1 MDGRRPRQRGGFSP
15 YELTEDT
22 PVYVISVAAQLSGL
36 HPQTLRQYDRLG
48 LVSPDRTAG
57 RGRRYSARDIELLRQ
72 VQQLSQEEGINLAG
86 IKRIIELENQVAALQ
101 ARIAE
106 LSDALDGAATA
117 MRQREAAVHASY
129 RRDLVPY
136 QEVQQTSALVVWRP
150 KRQQQ
155 LPD

>member
-1 MDGRRPRQRGGFSP
+1 MDGRRRNP
-15 YELTEDT
+15 YELTEET

-72 VQQLSQEEGINLAG
+72 VQQLSQDEGINLAG
-86 IKRIIELENQVAALQ
+86 IKRIIELETQVTALES
-101 ARIAE
+101 RIAE
-106 LSDALDGAATA
+106 LTAALDGAADA
-117 MRQREAAVHASY
+117 MRRREAAVHASY

-136 QEVQQTSALVVWRP
+136 QQVQQTSALVVWRP
-150 KRQQQ
+150 KKQQKK
-155 LPD
+155 PD

>member
-1 MDGRRPRQRGGFSP
+1 MDGRSPRGRGGFSP

-72 VQQLSQEEGINLAG
+72 VQQLSQDEGINLAG
-86 IKRIIELENQVAALQ
+86 IKRIIELETQVAALQ
-101 ARIAE
+101 ARVADMA
-106 LSDALDGAATA
+106 DALDGAATA

-150 KRQQQ
+150 KRQQS
-155 LPD
+155 D